1 MQGDEKKCWKTCQIW
16 KLERTI
22 LPYLRKGEKGKQ
34 FTEVR
39 KVNELLKKAESKDVT
54 EDNDLFYLKAALVA
68 KVFEKTKTKETKFIS
83 RG

>member
-1 MQGDEKKCWKTCQIW
+1 MLENMSEIW

-22 LPYLRKGEKGKQ
+22 LPYLRKGEKGKL
-34 FTEVR
+34 FTEIR

>member
-1 MQGDEKKCWKTCQIW
+1 MLENMSEIW

-22 LPYLRKGEKGKQ
+22 LPYLRKGEKGKL
-34 FTEVR
+34 FTEIR

-68 KVFEKTKTKETKFIS
+68 KVFENTKTKETKFIG

>member
-1 MQGDEKKCWKTCQIW
+1 MLENMSEIW

-22 LPYLRKGEKGKQ
+22 LPYLRKGEKGKL
-34 FTEVR
+34 FTEIR

-54 EDNDLFYLKAALVA
+54 EDNDLFYLKVALVA
-68 KVFEKTKTKETKFIS
+68 KVFEKTKAKETKFIG

>member
-1 MQGDEKKCWKTCQIW
+1 MLENMSEIW

-22 LPYLRKGEKGKQ
+22 LPYLRKGEKGKL
-34 FTEVR
+34 FTEIR

-68 KVFEKTKTKETKFIS
+68 KVFEKTKTKETKFIG